1 MDIKYV
7 DLIILEIVV
16 NSNHINVSIQKNII
30 VRYVSLFTFWKTKNV
45 KNALKIVKFVNMWKN
60 K

>member
-16 NSNHINVSIQKNII
+16 NSNHINVSIQILKI
-30 VRYVSLFTFWKTKNV
+30 VRYVSLFTFWKPKNV
-45 KNALKIVKFVNMWKN
+45 KNALKIVRFVNMRK
-60 K
+60 KK

>member
-7 DLIILEIVV
+7 DLIISEIVV
-16 NSNHINVSIQKNII
+16 NSSHISVSIQKHKI
-30 VRYVSLFTFWKTKNV
+30 VRYVSLFTFWKTNNV
-45 KNALKIVKFVNMWKN
+45 KNALKIVRFVNMWKN